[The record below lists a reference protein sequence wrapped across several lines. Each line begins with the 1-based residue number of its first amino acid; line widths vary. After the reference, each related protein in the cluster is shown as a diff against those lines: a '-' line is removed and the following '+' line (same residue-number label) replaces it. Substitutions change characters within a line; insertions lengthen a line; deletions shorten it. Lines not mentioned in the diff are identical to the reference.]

1 MEDLPSGGGKVIR
14 ECAAQERPGVGGQQM
29 EVFPDPLGKGVGVGR
44 NWKFHDGWDE
54 SVRELPQDE

>member
-1 MEDLPSGGGKVIR
+1 MEDLPSGGGKVVR

-44 NWKFHDGWDE
+44 HWKFHDG
-54 SVRELPQDE
+54 